1 MAFLLSE
8 DLLIHIATRRNTI
21 SIANILKENKFV
33 QVFCGGSRVGISKD
47 IVPGRMGTKR
57 PPHIRKGGKVKNK
70 EAVARLESIKDQLF
84 QKPEYRETGKWLDI
98 VALNKGITALENQS
112 DELAAARLEERKRMH
127 IEAMRTANLEIFL
140 LIVLIVAVV
149 VFAFIL

>member
-1 MAFLLSE
+1 M
-8 DLLIHIATRRNTI
+8 LI
-21 SIANILKENKFV
+21 
-33 QVFCGGSRVGISKD
+33 CSKTTN
-47 IVPGRMGTKR
+47 P
-57 PPHIRKGGKVKNK
+57 
-70 EAVARLESIKDQLF
+70 
-84 QKPEYRETGKWLDI
+84 YRETGKWLDI